1 MFDNMFHLQ
10 IVVFFQDNKPLLMN
24 LLWHALFRCEFKIN
38 HEEWIKSVKP
48 KLGSNVSEDVLAAIK
63 TSYDDMKT
71 LYKVRTETRLALQS
85 LLKVS
90 PIYCCVP

>member
-1 MFDNMFHLQ
+1 
-10 IVVFFQDNKPLLMN
+10 MN
-24 LLWHALFRCEFKIN
+24 VMWHALFRCEFKIN

-48 KLGSNVSEDVLAAIK
+48 KLGSNASEDILSAIK

-71 LYKVRTETRLALQS
+71 LYKVRTEMRIALQS

-90 PIYCCVP
+90 TIYCCVPWNEYV